1 MRLPQFTL
9 IIEAGPEIFIKNQ
22 SLVDKFEQA
31 FQRIWLKINPNLAS
45 HTPVSFLDRGRNNV
59 ISK

>member
-9 IIEAGPEIFIKNQ
+9 IIEAGPEIMIKNQ
-22 SLVDKFEQA
+22 SLVDKYEQA
-31 FQRIWLKINPNLAS
+31 FQRIWLKINPNVAS
-45 HTPVSFLDRGRNNV
+45 QTPVSFLDRGRNNV